1 MADYT
6 IITRQTRGVL
16 HQRRHQLCQDSMTVF
31 PDQDALVLA
40 VADGHG
46 GSLYTRSGLGARI
59 ACKAVRLLATFQ
71 TKQQAVTE
79 VKSCFDRLVEKHLA
93 FRPLPDDQ
101 KKLLNGQP
109 DSTVY
114 GTTLVAAVI
123 REEETILYQIG
134 DGGVFLLNE
143 RGRFLPPLAADSD
156 CIGSCTS
163 SLVYTRERY
172 LEHIRIS
179 HCAGR
184 PAAIMLFT
192 DGINFSSSTP
202 WKAACL
208 LRAPDKLETT
218 VDQLLANSG
227 HGDDQTF
234 ILAYDPDKV
243 SSPAFL
249 TGLDA
254 EEQRGQREQKL
265 SILQEQKKQLECWLQ
280 LALQK
285 GRRMKY
291 QPEKAAEFAQFC
303 NLIKDRMLQRG
314 TLLQEMEHLE
324 QQLKSFA
331 PTPPTET

>member
-6 IITRQTRGVL
+6 IITRKKRGAL

-31 PDQDALVLA
+31 PAGDALVLA

-59 ACKAVRLLATFQ
+59 ACKAVRLLAASQ
-71 TKQQAVTE
+71 TEQQAADRI
-79 VKSCFDRLVEKHLA
+79 KSCFEHLTAKHLA

-101 KKLLNGQP
+101 KKLLDGQP
-109 DSTVY
+109 DNTVY
-114 GTTLVAAVI
+114 GTTLVATLI
-123 REEETILYQIG
+123 RGEETILYQIG
-134 DGGVFLLNE
+134 DGGVFLLDE
-143 RGRFLPPLAADSD
+143 RGRFLPSLAADSD

-163 SLVYTRERY
+163 SLVYVRERY
-172 LEHIRIS
+172 LQHVRIS
-179 HCAGR
+179 RCAGR
-184 PAAIMLFT
+184 PAAIILFT
-192 DGINFSSSTP
+192 DGVDFSSSTP

-218 VDQLLANSG
+218 VDQLLATSG
-227 HGDDQTF
+227 HGDDQTL

-249 TGLDA
+249 AGLDA
-254 EEQRGQREQKL
+254 EEQHGQQEQNL

-303 NLIKDRMLQRG
+303 NLIKDRMLQRS